1 MFKQYFNSQ
10 YVWFDRQ
17 INSDSGGAKW
27 FKGVN
32 LAQGVWLRSQT
43 GPTSLNTAKLFYLIF
58 NQVVE
63 NYTCLFNLRGFFKHL
78 RLCLATAIHNLK
90 WLKIIHINWGQTST
104 NLDI

>member
-17 INSDSGGAKW
+17 INNDYGGAKW

-43 GPTSLNTAKLFYLIF
+43 MQTGPTLLS
-58 NQVVE
+58 
-63 NYTCLFNLRGFFKHL
+63 
-78 RLCLATAIHNLK
+78 
-90 WLKIIHINWGQTST
+90 
-104 NLDI
+104 